1 MPIDVSKI
9 QAVLFDIDGTLID
22 TDDMMVMRLARSLKW
37 IKHLNPNF
45 NPERLARRVIM
56 AGEDPGNYLLS
67 IPDRFGFDDELAK
80 LLVFWEKFRLAK
92 KTIPHLLIPG
102 VKHVLSLLKPAYH
115 LGIVSARGEQVSMSF
130 LDHHGLRP
138 YFNCI
143 VTAQSCSHTK
153 PYPHP
158 ILYAANLLNV
168 LPESCVMVG
177 DTVVDIR
184 AGKAANA
191 QTVGVL
197 SGFGEEQELIAAGSN
212 LILPSVASLSDIL
225 YPV

>member
-1 MPIDVSKI
+1 MPIDISKI
-9 QAVLFDIDGTLID
+9 QAVLFDIDGTLRD
-22 TDDMMVMRLARSLKW
+22 TDDMMIIRLARSLGW
-37 IKHLNPNF
+37 IKNLNSNF

-56 AGEDPGNYLLS
+56 AGEDPGNLLLS
-67 IPDRFGFDDELAK
+67 ILDRLGFDDELARLIAFLEK
-80 LLVFWEKFRLAK
+80 LRLTK
-92 KTIPHLLIPG
+92 KPMSHLLIPG
-102 VKHVLSLLKPAYH
+102 VIQILTTLKPAFR
-115 LGIVSARGEQVSMSF
+115 LGIVSARGERASMSF

-158 ILYAANLLNV
+158 ILHAANLLNV

-191 QTVGVL
+191 QTIGVL
-197 SGFGEEQELIAAGSN
+197 SGFGEEQELITAGAN
-212 LILPSVASLSDIL
+212 LIIPSVASLSDIL
-225 YPV
+225 